1 MNSIPVMKENKPGL
15 VSKILVWML
24 IPLAGFSAVYNI
36 LSGNVVRP
44 TAFYFVIGGFI
55 LFAIGKLSV
64 IVKKQ
69 RVSFGSKLMSQ
80 NMANLY
86 RVGYWL
92 MFIGII
98 FTFVP

>member
-92 MFIGII
+92 MFFGII

>member
-1 MNSIPVMKENKPGL
+1 MNSIPIMKENKPGL
-15 VSKILVWML
+15 VSKILVWLL
-24 IPLAGFSAVYNI
+24 IPLAGFSATYNI

-44 TAFYFVIGGFI
+44 TAFYLVIGGFI

-80 NMANLY
+80 NMTNLY

-92 MFIGII
+92 MFFGII

>member
-1 MNSIPVMKENKPGL
+1 MNSIPIIKENKPGL
-15 VSKILVWML
+15 VSKILVWLL
-24 IPLAGFSAVYNI
+24 IPLAGFSAIYNI

-44 TAFYFVIGGFI
+44 PAFYLVFGGFI

-86 RVGYWL
+86 RVGYLL

>member
-1 MNSIPVMKENKPGL
+1 MNSIPIMKENKPGL

>member
-24 IPLAGFSAVYNI
+24 IPLAGFSAAYNI

-64 IVKKQ
+64 ILKKQ

-92 MFIGII
+92 LFIGII

>member
-1 MNSIPVMKENKPGL
+1 MNSIPIMKENKPGL
-15 VSKILVWML
+15 VSKILVWLL
-24 IPLAGFSAVYNI
+24 IPLAGFSATYNI